1 MAKTKACLSVFL
13 IALMISGSALVVSVH
28 FSVRAQPA
36 EANASA
42 QWMPDSALVNGL
54 PELGIIGD
62 NSQCL
67 IFNLTGNSQWVL
79 IIGQY
84 NGWTVNEYPFLG
96 YYWNGSQW
104 VSNPALVQGLIA
116 YPNEND
122 PTVGFNITGDNTF
135 DMIVA
140 QWDGGWTGY
149 AWNGSQWVVN
159 TTLINGLPTNADYGG
174 GDNYASLGYNVL
186 GDSKWDLIV
195 DNYGNNGYVG
205 FEWNGTAWTQENSL
219 VNGLP
224 NAGSPSDG
232 DQFPVPCLAYNFAN
246 DNASTLI
253 VGLASGGGSNGTIQG
268 FQWSGTAWTL
278 DPAIV
283 EGVTDLQPCPNT
295 PTIAYNVTGDGN
307 WVLIIG
313 SATTN
318 VKLPAYYTGYYWS
331 ALATSTPTS
340 IPTPPTPTSAPSA
353 TTVPATT
360 DNGSTVYLAISGNI
374 TNSQMS
380 NITITTNQSAT
391 STTVSF
397 TVTGPSGTTGFSN
410 ITIPKTALTYGTTP
424 TIYIDNQPAQN
435 QGYTQD
441 TNNYY
446 VWYTT
451 HFSTHKISIVFTK
464 TSSSTNLTSQSSLLK
479 EVIYGVAVAVVIVT
493 IVLVGL
499 YWYLGKARKAK
510 AET

>member
-1 MAKTKACLSVFL
+1 M
-13 IALMISGSALVVSVH
+13 
-28 FSVRAQPA
+28 
-36 EANASA
+36 
-42 QWMPDSALVNGL
+42 
-54 PELGIIGD
+54 
-62 NSQCL
+62 
-67 IFNLTGNSQWVL
+67 
-79 IIGQY
+79 
-84 NGWTVNEYPFLG
+84 GWIRL
-96 YYWNGSQW
+96 Q
-104 VSNPALVQGLIA
+104 
-116 YPNEND
+116 
-122 PTVGFNITGDNTF
+122 
-135 DMIVA
+135 
-140 QWDGGWTGY
+140 GWTGY

-159 TTLINGLPTNADYGG
+159 STLINGLPTNADYGG

-232 DQFPVPCLAYNFAN
+232 DPFPVPCLAYNFAN

-360 DNGSTVYLAISGNI
+360 DNGSTVDLAISGNI
-374 TNSQMS
+374 TSSQMS
-380 NITITTNQSAT
+380 NVTITTNQSAT

-397 TVTGPSGTTGFSN
+397 TVTGESGTTGFSN
-410 ITIPKTALTYGTTP
+410 ITIPKSAVPYGTTP
-424 TIYIDNQPAQN
+424 TIYIDDQPAQN

-451 HFSTHKISIVFTK
+451 HFSTHQISIVFTK
-464 TSSSTNLTSQSSLLK
+464 TSSSTNPTSQSSLLK